1 MKWVETMNFFQAT
14 FELVDRSLDSY
25 ISDTA
30 TNVISF
36 ISPIFTSMLIIWIT
50 IWGYMMML
58 GRVNEPLQEG
68 VFRILRIGFIMALGL
83 TIGTYNDV
91 VVGVLSQ
98 GPEKLASVITG
109 GGGESVPFALDL
121 LFSQVFEVSEAAW
134 DMGGILDANF
144 GMYLI
149 AIFVLAFGGVLTC
162 VVAFLILLS
171 KIMTTVLLAVGPLFI
186 VMLLFNATQ
195 RFFES
200 WLGML
205 INQGLILILGV
216 AIGQLMISL
225 ATIVM
230 DSMGSAPSTLSTL
243 ADASI
248 LCLLYGLCIMVVK
261 QVPSV
266 ASALGGGIALATQG
280 AISSTFESM
289 RPTNISRNNRKLQR
303 DARLVKDAA
312 IRPIVKARAGY
323 HAYQKRF
330 RSSNSIESE
339 R

>member
-1 MKWVETMNFFQAT
+1 
-14 FELVDRSLDSY
+14 
-25 ISDTA
+25 
-30 TNVISF
+30 
-36 ISPIFTSMLIIWIT
+36 
-50 IWGYMMML
+50 
-58 GRVNEPLQEG
+58 
-68 VFRILRIGFIMALGL
+68 MALGL

-109 GGGESVPFALDL
+109 GGGESVPFALDS

-205 INQGLILILGV
+205 INQGLILILRV

-225 ATIVM
+225 ATIAM
-230 DSMGSAPSTLSTL
+230 DSMGSAPSTLST
-243 ADASI
+243 
-248 LCLLYGLCIMVVK
+248 
-261 QVPSV
+261 
-266 ASALGGGIALATQG
+266 
-280 AISSTFESM
+280 
-289 RPTNISRNNRKLQR
+289 
-303 DARLVKDAA
+303 
-312 IRPIVKARAGY
+312 
-323 HAYQKRF
+323 
-330 RSSNSIESE
+330 
-339 R
+339 